1 MKNKEIENG
10 PRKNV
15 YKIVNTKSIC
25 KDKLPHH
32 HHGLANIFTSVGI
45 PACCPELDCEDC
57 FREMWMK
64 KKGGWDL
71 SCVQNYKKNEQEKKK
86 KEYIRETLV
95 QIIYTTIIIM
105 KLWSYYYLYKLFTT
119 HLSFTINSYYLHFHH
134 ISHSMPNSFL

>member
-1 MKNKEIENG
+1 MNRGYGGATFKSIEKEHASKADAIKYINSMVRTKLRGMKNKEIENG

-57 FREMWMK
+57 FREM
-64 KKGGWDL
+64 
-71 SCVQNYKKNEQEKKK
+71 
-86 KEYIRETLV
+86 
-95 QIIYTTIIIM
+95 
-105 KLWSYYYLYKLFTT
+105 
-119 HLSFTINSYYLHFHH
+119 
-134 ISHSMPNSFL
+134 